1 MSGAAVP
8 DEVRSRRT
16 GRVDAPVSGRHAWLP
31 AAGASREHTGAATA
45 LPLGGDVRT
54 DGSASFVVWTPAA
67 GSVLLRLH
75 TDPPRTVELLSEPH
89 GYHSAIVPDVPAGTR
104 YTFELPDGSELP
116 DPASRFQPDGVHGP
130 SELTAV
136 EFPWQTD
143 EWRAPQLRDLVIY
156 EMHIG
161 TFTPEGTFD
170 AAIERLPAL
179 RELGLTAIEIMPVA
193 QFPGS
198 RNWGY
203 DGVFA
208 FAAQSSYGGPAGLKR
223 FVDAAHAHDL
233 NVILD
238 VVYNHLGPEGNYL
251 PRFGPYFTETYHTP
265 WGAAL
270 NFDDAGS
277 DEVRRY
283 FIESAL
289 QWTDEFRIDGLRLD
303 AIHAIID
310 RSATPFLRE
319 LAAAVHERA
328 AERGRTV
335 VLIAE
340 SDLGDPRVLRPESL
354 GGIGMDAQWLDD
366 FHHSLRTLLTG
377 EDVGYYTDFGTLAHF
392 ARACQHGFVYSGEY
406 SRYRGRRHGA
416 PAPDVLPR
424 QFVVYAQ
431 NHDQIGNRMTGD
443 RLTEKVAPA
452 QLRLAAAAVLLAPF
466 TPMLFMGEEYGET
479 RPFPFFVEFGDPE
492 LIAAVRDGRH
502 AEFASFSWQGEPPD
516 PQSADTRRSAVLD
529 WDVRE
534 QDGHRELLQLH
545 ARLIEI
551 RRTHPGIHAADAIST
566 EVLDTRGQPSA
577 GGTRHGV
584 VVIRRRAAE
593 QSSILLL
600 NFAPDTAQFDL
611 PDTTGAWRIE
621 LDTSD
626 TDRARPDQRIELA
639 AHSAVLLLH
648 DEV

>member
-1 MSGAAVP
+1 MSGAALP
-8 DEVRSRRT
+8 DEVRTRPAE
-16 GRVDAPVSGRHAWLP
+16 APVNARRPWLP
-31 AAGASREHTGAATA
+31 ASGTTERNTSAAAA
-45 LPLGGDVRT
+45 LPLGGDARS
-54 DGSASFVVWTPAA
+54 DGSASFVVWAPAA

-75 TDPPRTVELLSEPH
+75 TDPPRSAELHSEPH
-89 GYHSAIVPDVPAGTR
+89 GYHTVIVPDVPAGTR

-116 DPASRFQPDGVHGP
+116 DPASRCQPDGVHGP
-130 SELTAV
+130 SELTGT
-136 EFPWQTD
+136 EFQWQTS

-179 RELGLTAIEIMPVA
+179 RELGITALEIMPVA
-193 QFPGS
+193 QFPGN

-208 FAAQSSYGGPAGLKR
+208 FAAQSSYGGPTGLKR

-238 VVYNHLGPEGNYL
+238 VVYNHVGPEGNYL

-289 QWTDEFRIDGLRLD
+289 QWTAEFRIDGLRLD

-319 LAAAVHERA
+319 LATAVHDRA
-328 AERGRTV
+328 AERGRSV

-340 SDLGDPRVLRPESL
+340 SDLGDARVIRPERL
-354 GGIGMDAQWLDD
+354 GGMGLDAQWLDD

-392 ARACQHGFVYSGEY
+392 ARACQHGFVYAGEY

-424 QFVVYAQ
+424 QLIVYAQ

-443 RLTEKVAPA
+443 RLTEKVTPA

-466 TPMLFMGEEYGET
+466 TPMLFMGEEYGEN

-502 AEFASFSWQGEPPD
+502 AEFAAFSWQGEPPD
-516 PQSADTRRSAVLD
+516 PQGVDTRRSAVLN
-529 WDVRE
+529 WDARE

-545 ARLIEI
+545 ARLIEL

-566 EVLDTRGQPSA
+566 DVLDTGGRPSD
-577 GGTRHGV
+577 GDIRHGV

-600 NFAPDTAQFDL
+600 NFAPDTVPFDL
-611 PDTTGAWRIE
+611 PDTADTWRIE
-621 LDTSD
+621 IDTAGSNRVVVD
-626 TDRARPDQRIELA
+626 HRIELA